1 MKRIENRRNLAI
13 FIAILAIS
21 LLACVANIVKL
32 NVFALV
38 IDMILVIFVC
48 FLLGYNY
55 CRYEE
60 NEQTETTD
68 TEIVTEEVQVP
79 TEETLSDAIKRIQSQ
94 I

>member
-1 MKRIENRRNLAI
+1 MKKIENRRNLVI
-13 FIAILAIS
+13 FIAILAIT
-21 LLACVANIVKL
+21 LVACIANIVKL

-38 IDMILVIFVC
+38 VDMILVIFIC

-60 NEQTETTD
+60 NE
-68 TEIVTEEVQVP
+68 EIEATIEEVP
-79 TEETLSDAIKRIQSQ
+79 TEVVEEHTKETLSDAIKRIQSQ